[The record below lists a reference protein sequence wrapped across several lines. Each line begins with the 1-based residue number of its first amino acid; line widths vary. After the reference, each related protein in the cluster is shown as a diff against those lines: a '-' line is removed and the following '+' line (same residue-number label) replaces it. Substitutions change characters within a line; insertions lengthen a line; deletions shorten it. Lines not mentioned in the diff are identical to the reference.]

1 MDQSHHCPFL
11 LTSSR
16 PVSLPT
22 ESRES
27 GLPRDLRENTAESLR
42 RIFVFDITT
51 VRKPDDIF
59 VRLVSVLSQLYI
71 KAHVLSKSLVCAVA
85 GTLWETRV
93 TPRCGR
99 SQAGCAYT
107 SKLTSSFDCCF

>member
-1 MDQSHHCPFL
+1 MDQSHHGPFL

-42 RIFVFDITT
+42 RIFVFDIN
-51 VRKPDDIF
+51 D
-59 VRLVSVLSQLYI
+59 
-71 KAHVLSKSLVCAVA
+71 SKEA
-85 GTLWETRV
+85 R
-93 TPRCGR
+93 
-99 SQAGCAYT
+99 
-107 SKLTSSFDCCF
+107 